1 MDLLGRIAL
10 EVNVF
15 IDFPITQLW
24 PLTGL
29 SSLSPNTL
37 TIIPTVHLTMAADL
51 ISARV

>member
-37 TIIPTVHLTMAADL
+37 TIITVPLTVGADF